1 MKMNKLVINAALTA
15 TALFTMSG
23 CSALQE
29 TMASQ
34 MEVPTLEN
42 QANRVAVGM
51 TIVRENNIMAFKL
64 PISADAKWPAMVT
77 AEITPQEKQF
87 MTNVLMDDPYFSTV
101 HYTKA
106 VQRKMLGSGAA
117 MSALGSYGNLAAQVL
132 DQTVSPLTYRA
143 VKKLDIFYKNP
154 NLKAKSAYGSD
165 ERYYQAVKQNWPNV
179 YEYDTSLDSFLDFK
193 SGKMADIDSPT
204 GDIFDTI
211 GAGVISLTPTSLQK
225 DLEEARITM
234 LEGYEN
240 VASLNSQKGQ
250 LETDIE
256 SDKTSEA
263 DKMSKSE
270 ELGTVEVQLK
280 EAESIA
286 DEREAIYFNLL
297 DQAVVA
303 LESDLN
309 LGEEN
314 YVNLAKNINIVANE
328 IQSSSTEAYT
338 AFALAVANIAAS
350 NILGKFPKEL
360 ESLAVAKASVPAN
373 LQTKYNIRMK
383 RLAANA
389 LYLLPNAFI
398 GTYYAHKQSVLAEKY
413 ENITNTILVAAEVQ
427 AEQNKAAAEEAKAAE
442 QK

>member
-1 MKMNKLVINAALTA
+1 MKMNRLVINATLTA

-29 TMASQ
+29 GFASQ

-64 PISADAKWPAMVT
+64 PISADAKWPAMVS
-77 AEITPQEKQF
+77 AEITPQDKQF
-87 MTNVLMDDPYFSTV
+87 MTNILMDDAYFSTV

-143 VKKLDIFYKNP
+143 IKKIDIFYKNP

-165 ERYYQAVKQNWPNV
+165 ARYYQAVRQNWPNV

-193 SGKMADIDSPT
+193 SGKMQEIDSPT
-204 GDIFDTI
+204 GDVFDTI
-211 GAGVISLTPTSLQK
+211 GAGVISLAPTSLQK
-225 DLEEARITM
+225 DLEEARISM

-240 VASLNSQKGQ
+240 VAEIASQKGQ
-250 LETDIE
+250 LETDMK
-256 SDKTSEA
+256 SDKIGQAE
-263 DKMSKSE
+263 KMSKSE
-270 ELGTVEVQLK
+270 EIGKIDVQLD
-280 EAESIA
+280 EAKSLA
-286 DEREAIYFNLL
+286 DEKEVIYFNLL

-314 YVNLAKNINIVANE
+314 YVNLAKNINIVSNE

-338 AFALAVANIAAS
+338 AFALALANIVSS

-360 ESLAVAKASVPAN
+360 ESLAVAKAHVPAN
-373 LQTKYNIRMK
+373 LQNKYNVRMK

-389 LYLLPNAFI
+389 LYLLPNAI
-398 GTYYAHKQSVLAEKY
+398 MGSYYAHKQSVLAEKY
-413 ENITNTILVAAEVQ
+413 ENITNTIVIAAETQ
-427 AEQNKAAAEEAKAAE
+427 AEQNKAAADAAQAE
-442 QK
+442 KK